1 MIQEVG
7 SQELVLNEPAEAAAP
22 PVEGTLEGRLHATN
36 LIGKVTAAVQSLQAQ
51 RLLLADD
58 AAAYIADATHKAPHV
73 LPSPSKEQVGE

>member
-36 LIGKVTAAVQSLQAQ
+36 PFYNFSLAVAEIQCILSV
-51 RLLLADD
+51 DED
-58 AAAYIADATHKAPHV
+58 I
-73 LPSPSKEQVGE
+73 PSGWTELES